1 MTGKIT
7 KIQIFSTFVAI
18 VLTLMEFYVVLYGT
32 DQDVLLAISVGIY

>member
-7 KIQIFSTFVAI
+7 KIQIFSAFMAI

-32 DQDVLLAISVGIY
+32 VKDV